1 MYTFTLEE
9 LTHYHCKAKVF
20 ALGINGTVPFKDF
33 VYAIKEDHQLAA
45 ELGDLIPAIKYFADG
60 KTPFLPNYRFK
71 KLKLGKLPY
80 SGYEAKSKHL
90 RVYLF
95 TDESGVVNILGGY
108 KVDQP
113 KDIEKVKAILKE
125 YHAQKIKHT

>member
-20 ALGINGTVPFKDF
+20 ALGVNGSFLFKEF
-33 VYAIKEDHQLAA
+33 VSEIKDDHQLAP

-95 TDESGVVNILGGY
+95 TDEEGVINILGGY
-108 KVDQP
+108 KVDQTA
-113 KDIEKVKAILKE
+113 DLEKVKIILKE
-125 YHAQKIKHT
+125 YHNQKLKQK